1 MGCSDCPVSLMRHLK
16 VHTGIRLELLWRKG
30 FLMGLQDDKDLG
42 EVSIVPV
49 TKAFVAG
56 TTGGGAQMC

>member
-1 MGCSDCPVSLMRHLK
+1 MRHLK

-42 EVSIVPV
+42 EVSTVPV
-49 TKAFVAG
+49 TKDFVAG